1 METRARGIIFVEGRP
16 VVRVSAFV
24 NTKSILPPA
33 ASVVSVFDG
42 RSNFSSRETIRVRWL
57 FSIEFSFRNR
67 PSGESILRYL
77 FAETSNSIH
86 PSRFEY
92 QGGNIKKDGIEL
104 GDEGHKSLLSLIY
117 RCQRGGKGH
126 FFRYKNS
133 HTEDGN
139 LF

>member
-1 METRARGIIFVEGRP
+1 MSRVGQSSVYRRSLIRNQYYHRPPPSSPFSTAVQIFRPAKTWNDTRSLAILD
-16 VVRVSAFV
+16 RVLV
-24 NTKSILPPA
+24 P
-33 ASVVSVFDG
+33 
-42 RSNFSSRETIRVRWL
+42 
-57 FSIEFSFRNR
+57 FRNR

>member
-1 METRARGIIFVEGRP
+1 MSRVGQSSVYRRSLIRNQYYHRPPPSSPFSTAVQIFRP
-16 VVRVSAFV
+16 AKRYAFV
-24 NTKSILPPA
+24 GYS
-33 ASVVSVFDG
+33 
-42 RSNFSSRETIRVRWL
+42 RSSSRSV
-57 FSIEFSFRNR
+57 
-67 PSGESILRYL
+67 PESAEWRKKNILRYL

-117 RCQRGGKGH
+117 RCQRGRKGH